1 MTMQTPSEHA
11 KLGLEQLPPLLE
23 VRGLTTCFR
32 TGIEGREINAI
43 EDVSFSVKP
52 GETLAIVGESGSGK
66 SVTSLSVMGLLPSG
80 TGRIAAG
87 SIKFRGRELSTLD
100 NAAMRG
106 IRGNAMS
113 MIFQEPMTS
122 FNPVYTIG
130 HQIAEVVVLHQKLGY
145 KQALE
150 RAVEMLEL
158 VGIPEPRR
166 RIGNF
171 PHQMSG
177 GMRQR
182 AMIAMALSCE
192 PELLIADEPTTALDV
207 TIQAQVLE
215 LLKDLQAR
223 MGMAM
228 IFITHDLGVVAEVA
242 DRVCVMYAG
251 QIVET
256 APVIDI
262 FATPRMPYTA
272 ALLGSMPR
280 LGAGGER
287 LVPIP
292 GHVPPLSRL
301 PKGCRFRSR
310 CGFAQPACAA
320 GEPPLAAVTPGH
332 DARCFRASELD
343 LLQRSAS

>member
-1 MTMQTPSEHA
+1 MD
-11 KLGLEQLPPLLE
+11 
-23 VRGLTTCFR
+23 
-32 TGIEGREINAI
+32 GREINAI
-43 EDVSFSVKP
+43 EDVSFDVFP

-66 SVTSLSVMGLLPSG
+66 SVTSLSVMGLLPAR

-87 SIKFRGRELSTLD
+87 SIKFNGRELTTLGT
-100 NAAMRG
+100 NEMRG

-130 HQIAEVVVLHQKLGY
+130 HQIAEVVVLYQKLGY

-150 RAVEMLEL
+150 KAVEMLDV

-207 TIQAQVLE
+207 TIQAQVLD

-256 APVIDI
+256 ASAIDI
-262 FATPRMPYTA
+262 YANPAMPYTRS
-272 ALLGSMPR
+272 LLSAVPR
-280 LGAGGER
+280 PDPTFKRER
-287 LVPIP
+287 ILLQGDIPSPINPPSGCVFRTRCPIASPECADAVPVLETVGP
-292 GHVPPLSRL
+292 GHVSACI
-301 PKGCRFRSR
+301 KNHQ
-310 CGFAQPACAA
+310 FA
-320 GEPPLAAVTPGH
+320 
-332 DARCFRASELD
+332 
-343 LLQRSAS
+343 

>member
-1 MTMQTPSEHA
+1 MRPDQGPDQATETEPA
-11 KLGLEQLPPLLE
+11 TLLE
-23 VRGLTTCFR
+23 VRGLTTCFK
-32 TGIEGREINAI
+32 TGFDGREINAI
-43 EDVSFSVKP
+43 EEVSFSVAP

-66 SVTSLSVMGLLPSG
+66 SVTSLSVMGLLPPQ

-87 SIKFRGRELSTLD
+87 SIRFRGRELTTLD
-100 NAAMRG
+100 NTAMRG
-106 IRGNAMS
+106 LRGNMMS

-130 HQIAEVVVLHQKLGY
+130 HQIAEVIVLHQKLGY
-145 KQALE
+145 RLAL
-150 RAVEMLEL
+150 RKAVEMLEL
-158 VGIPEPRR
+158 VGIPEARR
-166 RIGNF
+166 RVDNF

-192 PELLIADEPTTALDV
+192 PDLLIADEPTTALDV

-256 APVIDI
+256 APVNDI
-262 FATPRMPYTA
+262 FAAPRMPYTA

-280 LGAGGER
+280 LGAGRDR

-301 PKGCRFRSR
+301 PKGCRFRGR
-310 CGFAQPACAA
+310 CSFARPECAA
-320 GEPPLAAVTPGH
+320 GEPTLDRIEPGH
-332 DARCFRASELD
+332 DVRCFRVGEPD